1 MHGTALASAHCAGG
15 AFLLHMYVFVYE
27 YMKKYMFA
35 KVYINPCKYVQ
46 AHKHVN
52 ALRKSGGPGFS
63 LHRRR
68 STPLVGS
75 TPMPAQAWAGWP
87 GPWKAAIGTL
97 AWCLISSSLLTSQA
111 VRPPDA
117 PRDWASIALCII

>member
-1 MHGTALASAHCAGG
+1 MGPHLSVRARSG
-15 AFLLHMYVFVYE
+15 AAFPLSRKYFVYL
-27 YMKKYMFA
+27 YLRKNMYA
-35 KVYINPCKYVQ
+35 KICKNPCKYMQ
-46 AHKHVN
+46 TYVN